1 MSFGR
6 QVCDLTS
13 KINITYVG
21 PLSKRYLYVMP
32 YSSLLDNVLHA
43 KTFKRGSWINDD
55 KGKRIQNSFSNEFS
69 IVFNQNRPKQR
80 LLKRTI
86 SLIESVT
93 VSRIFFYIL
102 HYTCG
107 CFSCIIIKKR
117 MIDGPLCKITHMAH
131 RVLLIGIV

>member
-1 MSFGR
+1 MLKYSTKKNFDCNIVKVLLMNFGR

-13 KINITYVG
+13 KINITYG
-21 PLSKRYLYVMP
+21 CPLSKRYLYVIP
-32 YSSLLDNVLHA
+32 YSSLLDNVLLHA

-86 SLIESVT
+86 SLIESVS

-107 CFSCIIIKKR
+107 CFSCIIIKKE
-117 MIDGPLCKITHMAH
+117 
-131 RVLLIGIV
+131 